1 MYKRQSNDLPENWYD
16 FIIISSDN
24 QVQEGSFYSYGN
36 SSGNNSS
43 IMNIAQATVEDSE
56 EEGELSLDCEDGPC
70 NDAAFITY
78 IGSPD
83 EENSIPDVTIDIHHF
98 YEENGNWDHYATTY
112 TNESGQAVEYNLVCG
127 EYTWDAHYE
136 GNYINS
142 GYFLV
147 LANCDSED
155 SNDAYAW
162 FESLS
167 YNLEDRDGD
176 NQEDSININYMV
188 RSSDCDCEMDLLI
201 ILDIFDES
209 GNMVDT
215 FEENYTIAA
224 NDNMDFSFIWENNF
238 GDGEFTF
245 NSLLEYLVDGD
256 TNGEIIVQE
265 EASETFYLANVNDE
279 PAFNIEDVTGRDN
292 VFEGQNIEL
301 GLVLSGTNDVVVD
314 WYMGDGMAYQNV
326 FNVYHT
332 YQQSGNYEIMVHVYD
347 DDNSVEEY
355 FEINVRN
362 MAPTILSIM
371 MDDIVN
377 EGDEVSFNVQYQDV
391 PMDIDNISVMWVFPD
406 GVLLGNFVQYTFADD
421 GEFLVSVEVKDD
433 DGGSSI
439 EQRMITVQNVAPTFT
454 EFILPSQGEQG
465 VAMDFKVSATD
476 PGDDTITYTF
486 DFGDGTAQLIT
497 QNGNASHKFASG
509 DTFEIIIC
517 AIDEDGGETCRTEVI
532 PVALLEQIEDSG
544 LPGFGFLGVI
554 SALGAITLLRRRTH

>member
-1 MYKRQSNDLPENWYD
+1 MD
-16 FIIISSDN
+16 
-24 QVQEGSFYSYGN
+24 
-36 SSGNNSS
+36 
-43 IMNIAQATVEDSE
+43 M
-56 EEGELSLDCEDGPC
+56 
-70 NDAAFITY
+70 
-78 IGSPD
+78 
-83 EENSIPDVTIDIHHF
+83 HH
-98 YEENGNWDHYATTY
+98 DTP
-112 TNESGQAVEYNLVCG
+112 CG
-127 EYTWDAHYE
+127 EYMWMSE
-136 GNYINS
+136 LNGNEAS
-142 GYFLV
+142 GRFDV
-147 LANCDSED
+147 HANCESEEYALFDNVHYSLEDTNSDNRED
-155 SNDAYAW
+155 SASVNYAIT
-162 FESLS
+162 S
-167 YNLEDRDGD
+167 N
-176 NQEDSININYMV
+176 
-188 RSSDCDCEMDLLI
+188 SSDEMDLVL
-201 ILDIFDES
+201 ILDIYDENGQMVAVLEEFFLLPANEFMEIYFVWNNTYAE
-209 GNMVDT
+209 GNIT
-215 FEENYTIAA
+215 FH
-224 NDNMDFSFIWENNF
+224 SV
-238 GDGEFTF
+238 
-245 NSLLEYLVDGD
+245 LLHLVDGN
-256 TNGEIIVQE
+256 TEGEIIVQDE
-265 EASETFYLANVNDE
+265 DYQTFYLATSHKESE
-279 PAFNIEDVTGRDN
+279 PEFYIEDVTGRNN

-301 GLVLSGTNDVVVD
+301 ELVLSGTNDVVVE
-314 WYMGDGMAYQNV
+314 WYMGDGMAYQNT

-332 YQQSGNYEIMVHVYD
+332 YEHSGNYEIMVYVYD
-347 DDNSVEEY
+347 DNNFAEEY

-362 MAPTILSIM
+362 IAPTILNIM
-371 MDDIVN
+371 MDDVVN

-465 VAMDFKVSATD
+465 VAMDFRVSATD